1 MPRDKLGLALR
12 IGDFVLIPYN
22 DELIA
27 GKVHAFLNLRVQTDT
42 VRRGRVLLLTHNVI
56 KFDTIQN
63 LLKTD
68 YPELLI

>member
-1 MPRDKLGLALR
+1 MHRDKFGLVLS

-22 DELIA
+22 DELIV
-27 GKVHAFLNLRVQTDT
+27 GKVHTFLNLRVQTDT